1 MRCATVVAGM
11 LILAVVGQVG
21 AEEAPKADAP
31 KLLKEALQKGR
42 AEPADI
48 GAIVSWVLHEKEET
62 VASGFAEVLGALD
75 LPAGVKGRDAERWA
89 PTVSALADVF
99 AAALRDAEKRRP
111 RKGSDV
117 PPELAALLRAAAP
130 AISASLREA
139 DPESLAGVRA
149 ALNGFAQAAGS
160 GVVRDLRKALED
172 ADPEVREAARQA
184 LEELGEKVR

>member
-1 MRCATVVAGM
+1 MRCAAVVAGM
-11 LILAVVGQVG
+11 LSLVVGQVG

-31 KLLKEALQKGR
+31 QMLTEALRTGK

-75 LPAGVKGRDAERWA
+75 LPAGVKGRDADRWA
-89 PTVSALADVF
+89 PTVRALADVF
-99 AAALRDAEKRRP
+99 AAALRDAETRRP

-130 AISASLREA
+130 AISASLSEA
-139 DPESLAGVRA
+139 DPESLERFRA
-149 ALNGFAQAAGS
+149 ALG
-160 GVVRDLRKALED
+160 
-172 ADPEVREAARQA
+172 
-184 LEELGEKVR
+184 

>member
-1 MRCATVVAGM
+1 MRCATVVAGI
-11 LILAVVGQVG
+11 LSLAVVGQVG

-99 AAALRDAEKRRP
+99 AAALRDAETRRP

-149 ALNGFAQAAGS
+149 ALKGFAQAAGS
-160 GVVRDLRKALED
+160 REVRDLRKALED
-172 ADPEVREAARQA
+172 ADPEVREAARQV
-184 LEELGEKVR
+184 LEQLGEKVP